1 MANLK
6 DTFVPLTI
14 ILSSEIN
21 QNFTRLNEQ
30 DKFNKDLTSQIDG
43 IVKQFTTPDN
53 YEDGSLRVYLDGV
66 RQTIVTDYG
75 EDGDNIHFTFTS
87 ATAPVVGQSLVVD
100 YRKKY

>member
-30 DKFNKDLTSQIDG
+30 DKFNIDLTSQVDG
-43 IVKQFTTPDN
+43 IVKTFTTPDN

-66 RQTIVTDYG
+66 RQRIVVNYT
-75 EDGDNIHFTFTS
+75 EDGNNVDFTFTS
-87 ATAPVVGQSLVVD
+87 ATAPVVGQDLVVD